1 MPLITSNES
10 ALSPASNGIKVV
22 KKYTRIV
29 NTSEEVEN
37 NKVTTDSVWIPSAWE
52 MFGSGSEFETMG
64 ANYSEVFTD
73 DASRVKKMSGGNA
86 AWWWLRSANNNN
98 NFNNVNT
105 DGSNN
110 NNNANNT
117 GGVALGSS
125 LRDKVTD
132 RRNQCRWR
140 EGEHDPRITA

>member
-1 MPLITSNES
+1 MT
-10 ALSPASNGIKVV
+10 A
-22 KKYTRIV
+22 
-29 NTSEEVEN
+29 
-37 NKVTTDSVWIPSAWE
+37 DDVWIPS
-52 MFGSGSEFETMG
+52 
-64 ANYSEVFTD
+64 YKEVFGTGRETQGPTYSTAFPD
-73 DASRVKKMSGGNA
+73 NASRIKSKAGSSA

-125 LRDKVTD
+125 LRDKVTN

-140 EGEHDPRITA
+140 EGEHDPRTTA

>member
-1 MPLITSNES
+1 
-10 ALSPASNGIKVV
+10 
-22 KKYTRIV
+22 
-29 NTSEEVEN
+29 
-37 NKVTTDSVWIPSAWE
+37 
-52 MFGSGSEFETMG
+52 MFC
-64 ANYSEVFTD
+64 
-73 DASRVKKMSGGNA
+73 MSSSA

-140 EGEHDPRITA
+140 EGEHDPGEPKADMLMKKYLFPSKGQFSNVKGRILPFNSR